1 MQTMLNA
8 EPQINES
15 LAIDGGVP
23 VIADHLK
30 PQPHTRWGTPELE
43 ELQAMLGHRSLFYWN
58 HPSVQAL
65 NERFRRH
72 YPLKHV
78 MPCSSG
84 TASIHI
90 ALCAAGV
97 APGDEVITTPITDM
111 GTVIG
116 ILYQQAVP
124 VFADLDARTYNLDPA
139 SVEAAVTPRTKAIIA
154 VHLTGNPCDMDSLRR
169 IAAKHNLVVIED
181 CAQAWGAKY
190 DGQPVG
196 TIGDIG
202 CFSLNDFKHIGC
214 GDGGMVATS
223 SATYGPLLQRFG
235 DKGYDRVT
243 GSHSSEVLAPCYRMS
258 APQAAVAAAQM
269 DRVGEITSKRNRLGN
284 LLCALLEEIPGILPQ
299 KVRPQDFSSYWFTM
313 FRREPG
319 RFRGTREEFAK
330 AINAEGLTAGAGYIP
345 LPIYQYKVFRE
356 ANFFGGRWPLRE
368 AGLTSMDYN
377 NVSCP
382 EAEEILKTALRLEVK
397 EWMEESHIH
406 LAAKAVAKVASHFR
420 KG

>member
-1 MQTMLNA
+1 MQTTQHT
-8 EPQINES
+8 ETKSNEA
-15 LAIDGGVP
+15 LAINGGEP
-23 VIADHLK
+23 LIADDQK
-30 PQPHTRWGTPELE
+30 PQPHTRWGAPELE
-43 ELQAMLGHRSLFYWN
+43 ELQTMLGHRSLFYWN
-58 HPSVQAL
+58 NPSVQAL

-72 YPLKHV
+72 HPLKHV

-124 VFADLDARTYNLDPA
+124 VFADLDGRTYNLDPA

-169 IAAKHNLVVIED
+169 IAAKHKLVLIED

-196 TIGDIG
+196 TLGDMG

-214 GDGGMVATS
+214 GDGGLVATNS
-223 SATYGPLLQRFG
+223 ETYGPLLQRFG

-243 GSHSSEVLAPCYRMS
+243 GSHSSEVLAPCYRLS

-269 DRVGEITSKRNRLGN
+269 DRVEGITSKRNRIGN

-319 RFRGTREEFAK
+319 RFRGTRDEFAK

-345 LPIYQYKVFRE
+345 MPVYQYKVFRE

-368 AGLTSMDYN
+368 AGLTTVDYN
-377 NVSCP
+377 QVTCP
-382 EAEEILKTALRLEVK
+382 EAEAILKTAIRLEVK
-397 EWMEESHIH
+397 EWMEEEHVH
-406 LAAKAVAKVASHFR
+406 LAAKVVAKVAAHFR
-420 KG
+420 ED